1 MYGYNNKRSNILGYD
16 PDTSS
21 NISSGN
27 ESFAIGTITAFYG
40 YLAPVNWLICDGST
54 FEQITYP
61 ELYTLLG
68 TNVLPDLRNQVLK
81 GIADAR

>member
-1 MYGYNNKRSNILGYD
+1 MIMLTNNFFYYIKMSYGYNNKRSNILGYD

-54 FEQITYP
+54 FE
-61 ELYTLLG
+61 
-68 TNVLPDLRNQVLK
+68 
-81 GIADAR
+81 